1 LIKIVD
7 PEVKLEDIDWRKTE
21 DLIEKGILLIA

>member
-1 LIKIVD
+1 VD